1 MPAPMPVL
9 IATLVAPGPFKTIDR
24 VDENVFIGGYLA
36 ASDPGEVRRRGIT
49 RIVKMFGDDAS
60 YPGGYHR
67 HPGVAYAVFPAL
79 DTPEYDIRGDA
90 VEALRF
96 IKRGVDANER
106 VLVHC
111 HAGISRSSTV
121 VLLYLMVYRG
131 LSLDEALRRLTRAR
145 PVVAPN
151 KGFMR
156 HLRAT
161 DASLQRRRAAGRGL
175 NCLDG
180 GGHA

>member
-1 MPAPMPVL
+1 MFAPAVAARL
-9 IATLVAPGPFKTIDR
+9 AAQVAPRPFRTIDQ
-24 VDENVFIGGYLA
+24 VDPNVFIGGYLA

-49 RIVKMFGDDAS
+49 RIVKMFRDDAE

-67 HPGVAYAVFPAL
+67 HPGVTYAVFPTL

-90 VEALRF
+90 IEALRF
-96 IKRGVDANER
+96 IKEGVDANER

-121 VLLYLMVYRG
+121 VLLYLMIYQG
-131 LSLDEALRRLTRAR
+131 LGLDEALDYLTRIR

-161 DASLQRRRAAGRGL
+161 DVSLHRLRQGS
-175 NCLDG
+175 
-180 GGHA
+180 